1 MQKYNIVSEWMN
13 VAVSEKTRTFIQA
26 FVDGAAHDSGIILQP
41 GDVVRWRLTSN
52 GRIAFAVF
60 RPEQAELPKAR
71 SKAPVAPPVASPV
84 ELPAGI
90 TPEVLAQALAIAA
103 SKNTIA
109 GEQPV
114 PFIAPEMLPQ
124 LLAMIEGNKAKG
136 KAKRKA

>member
-1 MQKYNIVSEWMN
+1 MQKYNIVSDWLN
-13 VAVSEKTRTFIQA
+13 ATVSIQTRNTLQA
-26 FVDGAAHDSGIILQP
+26 FVDGAARDQEQDVQP
-41 GDVVRWRLTSN
+41 GDIVRWRMTSN

-71 SKAPVAPPVASPV
+71 SKAPVASPV

-103 SKNTIA
+103 SKTTIA

>member
-1 MQKYNIVSEWMN
+1 MTKYNIISDWMN
-13 VAVSEKTRTFIQA
+13 ATLSIQMRNTLQA
-26 FVDGAAHDSGIILQP
+26 FADGAARDQGLDVQP
-41 GDVVRWRLTSN
+41 GDIVRWSLKSS
-52 GRIAFAVF
+52 GKMGLAVF

-71 SKAPVAPPVASPV
+71 SKAPVASPV

-103 SKNTIA
+103 SKTTIA